1 MWRHRALIG
10 VLSLLPA
17 LTVSAADCLDYGP
30 IQLSGRL
37 VRQTYAGPPDYE
49 SVTKGDRPIVIYVLQ
64 LDSTLCVADSRIVG
78 LGTRELQLEWSAGD
92 PASFL
97 GRKVT
102 VTGELTRGGARHDKR
117 FVIVASRITP

>member
-1 MWRHRALIG
+1 MWRRLVVAGL
-10 VLSLLPA
+10 LSLLPPLA
-17 LTVSAADCLDYGP
+17 ATAADCVDYGP
-30 IQLSGRL
+30 IQLSGTL

-64 LDSTLCVADSRIVG
+64 LDSTLCIADSRVVG

-97 GRKVT
+97 GRKIT
-102 VTGELTRGGARHDKR
+102 VAGELTRGGARHDKR
-117 FVIVASRITP
+117 FVIVASRITQ

>member
-1 MWRHRALIG
+1 MWRHRVVVA
-10 VLSLLPA
+10 VVSLLPA

-30 IQLSGRL
+30 VQLRGRL
-37 VRQTYAGPPDYE
+37 VRQTYAGPPDFE

-78 LGTRELQLEWSAGD
+78 LGTRELQVEWSAGD

-97 GRKVT
+97 GKKVT
-102 VTGELTRGGARHDKR
+102 VTGELARGGARHDKR
-117 FVIVASRITP
+117 FVIVASQITQ

>member
-1 MWRHRALIG
+1 MWRKLMF
-10 VLSLLPA
+10 
-17 LTVSAADCLDYGP
+17 VSALGAFAGSAIAAGCFDYGP
-30 IQLSGRL
+30 IQLSGTL

-97 GRKVT
+97 GKKVT
-102 VTGELTRGGARHDKR
+102 VTGELTRGGAQHDNR
-117 FVIVASRITP
+117 FVIIASRITT